1 MPRRTSPRAIPNA
14 SVYLGLAIAALL
26 GAGCR
31 SEKPA
36 ASDTAT
42 PTSATTPAASTAAKP
57 DSGAMAGM
65 ANLAGMTGDADHDFL
80 RMMSDH
86 HKGLILMAHETIES
100 KDKLGVKD
108 IARRLDKEQDDELD
122 KMTTMLEQDFKDPY
136 APKVTPDNQAMA
148 DQLKGKTG
156 TDYDR
161 TFLQNV
167 IAHHEQAV
175 KMIDDYLPKA
185 KAPALKTMAE
195 SMKATQT
202 KEIAEFRQKLAK

>member
-1 MPRRTSPRAIPNA
+1 MPRRTRPRAIPNA
-14 SVYLGLAIAALL
+14 SVYLGWAIAALL

-31 SEKPA
+31 SEKTA

-42 PTSATTPAASTAAKP
+42 PAPATTPAAPAAAKP

-65 ANLAGMTGDADHDFL
+65 ANMAGMTGDADHDFL

-100 KDKLGVKD
+100 KETLGVKD

-122 KMTTMLEQDFKDPY
+122 KMTTMLERDFKDPY
-136 APKVTPDNQAMA
+136 APKATPDNQAMA

-156 TDYDR
+156 TEYDR

-202 KEIAEFRQKLAK
+202 REIAEFRHKLAK